1 MNTAARD
8 RALLPTVK
16 NILGRTPIN
25 KLKLTRDVNGG
36 LKVLLHTSRPNN
48 VRMETQ
54 ALAQALQE
62 RIGGDQ
68 EVTIEVVPEARAV
81 ARFVRASPRKAR
93 FVIDVIKGKRVSE
106 AIAML
111 RFIPNHAAELIS
123 KVLISAAANA
133 QDGWGAGVEELKVAN
148 ILADG
153 GPSLK
158 RVKPRAQG
166 RAYRILKRTSH
177 LTVILAEAPAPVKPL
192 RTAFPAKPKSVQV
205 PAAPKPENEV
215 VVSLAQTTS
224 EEAQTETSLNTPTST
239 PTVPN
244 RQDTEAN
251 TGEGTTG
258 DTANTSDSGQAAE
271 PANSAGE
278 PEDAALT
285 EATPVTA
292 SDAPEIDMSDRA
304 PDADDAD
311 QKRSEGE

>member
-25 KLKLTRDVNGG
+25 KLKLTRDTNGG
-36 LKVLLHTSRPNN
+36 LKVFLHTSRPNN

-62 RIGGDQ
+62 RIGGDRT
-68 EVTIEVVPEARAV
+68 VTIEVVPEARAV

-93 FVIDVIKGKRVSE
+93 FVIEVIKGKRVSE

-133 QDGWGAGVEELKVAN
+133 QDGWGAGVEELKVVN

-177 LTVILAEAPAPVKPL
+177 LTVILSEAPVSVKPQ
-192 RTAFPAKPKSVQV
+192 RTAATPAKPKSNPA
-205 PAAPKPENEV
+205 PAAAKSENI
-215 VVSLAQTTS
+215 VSAPTAQSTT
-224 EEAQTETSLNTPTST
+224 EQAETETTLNMPEATPATT
-239 PTVPN
+239 T
-244 RQDTEAN
+244 RQDAGVN
-251 TGEGTTG
+251 TGEETTG
-258 DTANTSDSGQAAE
+258 DTANTSESGQAAE
-271 PANSAGE
+271 PAASA
-278 PEDAALT
+278 T
-285 EATPVTA
+285 EAVSVTA

>member
-25 KLKLTRDVNGG
+25 KLKLTRDAQGG

-48 VRMETQ
+48 VRMETE
-54 ALAQALQE
+54 ALTQALQE
-62 RIGGDQ
+62 RIGADLA
-68 EVTIEVVPEARAV
+68 VTIEVVPEARAV

-93 FVIDVIKGKRVSE
+93 FVIEVIKGKRVSE

-133 QDGWGAGVEELKVAN
+133 QDGWGAGVEELKVTN

-177 LTVILAEAPAPVKPL
+177 LTVILSEAPPSVKPQRTSVPVKPKS
-192 RTAFPAKPKSVQV
+192 TPA
-205 PAAPKPENEV
+205 PAAPKPENI
-215 VVSLAQTTS
+215 VSAPVSQTTT
-224 EEAQTETSLNTPTST
+224 EQAQTETKLNTPD
-239 PTVPN
+239 TVPATPN

-251 TGEGTTG
+251 TGEETVG
-258 DTANTSDSGQAAE
+258 DTANTSDSGQSAE
-271 PANSAGE
+271 PANSASE
-278 PEDAALT
+278 T
-285 EATPVTA
+285 TPVTA